1 MTLKHS
7 INHRKVLT
15 AAQTFPAKP
24 IKILTGVLPGGTQ
37 DVLARAI
44 AVGGTRVE
52 LAQKIREDSAQWARV
67 IKAAGFV
74 AS

>member
-24 IKILTGVLPGGTQ
+24 IKTLAGKPPGGTQ

-44 AVGGTRVE
+44 AVGGTRAE
-52 LAQKIREDSAQWARV
+52 LAQKIRDDSTQWARV